1 MGGGESK
8 PGKILIIV
16 PVFNVPHVVVTENKW
31 KDLQYVKNYQPQTK
45 AVSHVRVL
53 LYGPVGAGKSSFI
66 SSVTS
71 VLRGRMANVAL
82 VGANNADQSIT
93 KHYKTHKIKK
103 EVRGNFYPFVFNDIM
118 GLEEKTGQ
126 GVSVE
131 DIKLALKGHVKD
143 GYKFNPVSSL
153 TPEDPGYNSSPSP
166 DDRVHVLV
174 WVCSANTPNV
184 TPAILQKMRDVRE
197 AASDMNIPQ
206 LVLVTKV
213 DEACAETEKD
223 LKNIYKSKHLK
234 KKMSDISSALGVPLN
249 CFFPVKNYSKEISLN
264 DDVDSLIL
272 SALRVMIDFGDDFIE
287 TM

>member
-1 MGGGESK
+1 MNDDDLTLYFLSALRNPWRNICWG
-8 PGKILIIV
+8 
-16 PVFNVPHVVVTENKW
+16 NKW

-93 KHYKTHKIKK
+93 KHK

-234 KKMSDISSALGVPLN
+234 KKFHESLGVPLN